1 MATDRGSAFRS
12 RSAGPATAVGTIIGS
27 SGGLLEGPLTGLK
40 AALALPV
47 IAALCTAASAYFAA
61 RHWRTGAGTRAAR
74 FRYGAAVLV
83 AILFTW
89 SLSQWN
95 LFGWYL

>member
-1 MATDRGSAFRS
+1 MLELAFLI
-12 RSAGPATAVGTIIGS
+12 AVGAIVGGS
-27 SGGLLEGPLTGLK
+27 NGLLEGPLTSLK
-40 AALALPV
+40 LALALPV
-47 IAALCTAASAYFAA
+47 IAALCAAAAAYFAA
-61 RHWRTGAGTRAAR
+61 RQWRTREGTRAAR
-74 FRYGAAVLV
+74 FRYSAAVLV